1 MTTKCFTVIC
11 QLSLLTLLYGTPG
24 FAQET
29 SRGGVN
35 DLKEEIE
42 ALKEGQK
49 AIQKELQEIKSL
61 LRARQAP
68 APAPAPVPAPPPREV
83 VLDLGGSPFKGDET
97 AKLTLVEFT
106 DYQ

>member
-1 MTTKCFTVIC
+1 MTTKCFTVVF
-11 QLSLLTLLYGTPG
+11 QLSLLTLLCGTPG
-24 FAQET
+24 IAQGT
-29 SRGGVN
+29 SSEGVN

-68 APAPAPVPAPPPREV
+68 APAPAPPPREF
-83 VLDLGGSPFKGDET
+83 VLDLGGSPFKGDEN

>member
-1 MTTKCFTVIC
+1 MTTKYFTVVF
-11 QLSLLTLLYGTPG
+11 QLSLLTLLCGTPG
-24 FAQET
+24 FAQGT
-29 SRGGVN
+29 SSEGVH
-35 DLKEEIE
+35 DLKKEIE

-61 LRARQAP
+61 LKARQAP
-68 APAPAPVPAPPPREV
+68 APAPPPREF
-83 VLDLGGSPFKGDET
+83 VLDLGGSPFKGDEN

>member
-1 MTTKCFTVIC
+1 MRTKYFTVVL
-11 QLSLLTLLYGTPG
+11 QLSLLTLLCVAPG
-24 FAQET
+24 FAQGT
-29 SRGGVN
+29 SSEAVN

-68 APAPAPVPAPPPREV
+68 VPAPPPREF
-83 VLDLGGSPFKGDET
+83 VLDLGGSPFKGDEN

>member
-1 MTTKCFTVIC
+1 MTTKYFTVIC

-29 SRGGVN
+29 SSEGVN

-68 APAPAPVPAPPPREV
+68 APAPPPREV

>member
-29 SRGGVN
+29 SSEGVN

-61 LRARQAP
+61 LRAGQAP
-68 APAPAPVPAPPPREV
+68 APAPPPREF
-83 VLDLGGSPFKGDET
+83 VLDLAGSPFKGDEN

>member
-24 FAQET
+24 FAQGT
-29 SRGGVN
+29 SGEGVN

-68 APAPAPVPAPPPREV
+68 APVPTPREF
-83 VLDLGGSPFKGDET
+83 VLDLSGSPFKGDEK

>member
-1 MTTKCFTVIC
+1 MTTKCFTVVC

-29 SRGGVN
+29 SSEGVN

-49 AIQKELQEIKSL
+49 AIQKELQEIKTL

-68 APAPAPVPAPPPREV
+68 APAPAAPPREV

>member
-1 MTTKCFTVIC
+1 MTTKCFTVVF
-11 QLSLLTLLYGTPG
+11 QLSLLTLLCVTPG
-24 FAQET
+24 FAQGT
-29 SRGGVN
+29 SSEGVN

-61 LRARQAP
+61 LRTRQAP
-68 APAPAPVPAPPPREV
+68 APAPPPREF
-83 VLDLGGSPFKGDET
+83 VLDLGGSPFKGDEN

>member
-29 SRGGVN
+29 SSEGVN

-68 APAPAPVPAPPPREV
+68 APAPAPREFL
-83 VLDLGGSPFKGDET
+83 LDLGGSPFQGKEN

>member
-1 MTTKCFTVIC
+1 MRTKYFTVVF
-11 QLSLLTLLYGTPG
+11 QLSLLTLLCAAPG
-24 FAQET
+24 FAQGT
-29 SRGGVN
+29 SSEAVN

-61 LRARQAP
+61 LTARQT
-68 APAPAPVPAPPPREV
+68 PVPAPPPREF
-83 VLDLGGSPFKGDET
+83 VLDLGGSPFKGDEN

>member
-1 MTTKCFTVIC
+1 MTTKCFTVVF

-24 FAQET
+24 FAQGT
-29 SRGGVN
+29 SSEGVN

-61 LRARQAP
+61 LTTRQAPTP
-68 APAPAPVPAPPPREV
+68 APAPREF
-83 VLDLGGSPFKGDET
+83 VLDLGGSPFKGDES

>member
-1 MTTKCFTVIC
+1 MTTKCFTVVC
-11 QLSLLTLLYGTPG
+11 QVSLLTLLCAAPG
-24 FAQET
+24 FAQGT
-29 SRGGVN
+29 SSEGIN

-61 LRARQAP
+61 LRTRQAPVP
-68 APAPAPVPAPPPREV
+68 APAPASPPREF
-83 VLDLGGSPFKGDET
+83 VLDLGGSPFKGDVK

>member
-24 FAQET
+24 FAQGT
-29 SRGGVN
+29 SGEGVN

-61 LRARQAP
+61 LRERQA
-68 APAPAPVPAPPPREV
+68 PAPPPREF
-83 VLDLGGSPFKGDET
+83 VLDLGGNPFKGDEN

>member
-29 SRGGVN
+29 SSEGVN

-68 APAPAPVPAPPPREV
+68 APDPAAPPREI
-83 VLDLGGSPFKGDET
+83 VLDLGGSPFKRDET

>member
-1 MTTKCFTVIC
+1 MTTKCFTVIG

-29 SRGGVN
+29 SSEGVN

-68 APAPAPVPAPPPREV
+68 APAPAPPPREV

>member
-24 FAQET
+24 FAQGT
-29 SRGGVN
+29 SSEGVN

-68 APAPAPVPAPPPREV
+68 APTPPPREF
-83 VLDLGGSPFKGDET
+83 VLDLGGSPFKGDEN

>member
-29 SRGGVN
+29 SREGVN

-68 APAPAPVPAPPPREV
+68 APTPAPPPREV
-83 VLDLGGSPFKGDET
+83 VLDLAGSPFRGDET

>member
-24 FAQET
+24 FAQGT
-29 SRGGVN
+29 SSEGVN

-68 APAPAPVPAPPPREV
+68 APVPPPREF
-83 VLDLGGSPFKGDET
+83 VLDLAGSPFKGDEN

>member
-29 SRGGVN
+29 SSEGVN

-68 APAPAPVPAPPPREV
+68 APAPPPREI
-83 VLDLGGSPFKGDET
+83 VLDLAGSPFKGDET

>member
-1 MTTKCFTVIC
+1 MRTKYFTIFF
-11 QLSLLTLLYGTPG
+11 QLSLLTLLCMAPG
-24 FAQET
+24 FAQGT
-29 SRGGVN
+29 SSEGVD

-61 LRARQAP
+61 LKTRQAP
-68 APAPAPVPAPPPREV
+68 PPAPPPREF
-83 VLDLGGSPFKGDET
+83 VLDLGGSPFKGEEK
-97 AKLTLVEFT
+97 ARLTLVEFT

>member
-1 MTTKCFTVIC
+1 MTTKCLTVIC

-29 SRGGVN
+29 SSEGVN

-68 APAPAPVPAPPPREV
+68 APAPAPPPREF
-83 VLDLGGSPFKGDET
+83 VLDLSGSPFKGDET

>member
-24 FAQET
+24 FAQGT
-29 SRGGVN
+29 SSEGVN

-68 APAPAPVPAPPPREV
+68 APAPPPREF
-83 VLDLGGSPFKGDET
+83 VLDLGGNPFKGDEN
-97 AKLTLVEFT
+97 ARLTLVEFT

>member
-1 MTTKCFTVIC
+1 MTTKCFTAIC

-29 SRGGVN
+29 SSEGVN

-68 APAPAPVPAPPPREV
+68 APAPAPPPREF
-83 VLDLGGSPFKGDET
+83 VLDLSGSPFKGDET

>member
-29 SRGGVN
+29 SSVGVN

-68 APAPAPVPAPPPREV
+68 APAPAPPPREI
-83 VLDLGGSPFKGDET
+83 VLDLAGSPFKGDEN

>member
-1 MTTKCFTVIC
+1 MITKYFTVIC

-29 SRGGVN
+29 SSEGVN

-68 APAPAPVPAPPPREV
+68 APAPAPPPREV

>member
-29 SRGGVN
+29 SSEGVN

-49 AIQKELQEIKSL
+49 AIQKDLQEIKSL

-68 APAPAPVPAPPPREV
+68 DPAPAPPPREI
-83 VLDLGGSPFKGDET
+83 VLDLAGSPFKGDEN

>member
-29 SRGGVN
+29 SSEGVNDLN

-68 APAPAPVPAPPPREV
+68 APAPPPREV